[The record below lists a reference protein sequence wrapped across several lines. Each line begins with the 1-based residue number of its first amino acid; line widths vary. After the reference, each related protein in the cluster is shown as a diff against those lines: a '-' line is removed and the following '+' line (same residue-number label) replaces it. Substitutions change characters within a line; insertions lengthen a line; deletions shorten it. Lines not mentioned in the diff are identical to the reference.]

1 MSGFENEMKGI
12 LSDKVEVRGNYVHLC
27 DVHN

>member
-1 MSGFENEMKGI
+1 MSGLENEMNGT
-12 LSDKVEVRGNYVHLC
+12 LSDKAEVRGNYVHLC

>member
-1 MSGFENEMKGI
+1 MSGLKYEMNGI
-12 LSDKVEVRGNYVHLC
+12 LSYDVDFRGNYVHLC